1 MVSHAERRELRFADA
16 AAWESWLDANAA
28 TSDGVRLV
36 LRRVTT
42 VAEGLL
48 YPEALD
54 VALCFGWI
62 DGTARRL
69 DDDFFFRDFGPRRA
83 RSIWSQVNIEHTDR
97 LIAAGRM
104 RTRGIEEIERAKSDG
119 RWDAAY
125 RQKGAE
131 VPDDLAAALAASPAA
146 SAMFDRLTGQN
157 RFAVLFRIGTVKRAG
172 TRAAKIAGIV
182 AALERGDTIHPQSGS
197 ARK

>member
-1 MVSHAERRELRFADA
+1 MISHAERPELRFADA
-16 AAWESWLDANAA
+16 AAWESWLDQNAA

-42 VAEGLL
+42 TAEGLL
-48 YPEALD
+48 YPDALD
-54 VALCFGWI
+54 AALCFGWI

-69 DDDFFFRDFGPRRA
+69 DEDFFFRDFGPRRA
-83 RSIWSQVNIEHTDR
+83 RSIWSQVNVDHSTR

-104 RTRGIEEIERAKSDG
+104 RPAGLAEIERAKADG

-131 VPDDLAAALAASPAA
+131 VPDDLAAALAGRPAA
-146 SAMFDRLTGQN
+146 SAMFGRLSSQN
-157 RFAVLFRIGTVKRAG
+157 RFAVLFRIGTVKRAE

-182 AALERGDTIHPQSGS
+182 EMLDRGETIYPQ
-197 ARK
+197 K

>member
-1 MVSHAERRELRFADA
+1 MVSHAERPVLRFADSA
-16 AAWESWLDANAA
+16 TWEGWLGENAGR
-28 TSDGVRLV
+28 SDGVRLQ
-36 LRRVTT
+36 LRRLTAKV
-42 VAEGLL
+42 EGLI

-83 RSIWSQVNIEHTDR
+83 RSIWSQVNIEHSNR
-97 LIAAGRM
+97 LIEAGRM
-104 RTRGIEEIERAKSDG
+104 RQQGFAEIERAKADG

-157 RFAVLFRIGTVKRAG
+157 RFAVLFRIGNVKRAE
-172 TRAAKIAGIV
+172 TRAAKIANTV
-182 AALERGDTIHPQSGS
+182 AALERGETIHPQ
-197 ARK
+197 K